1 MKFVFKDLS
10 PISTGEIELN
20 KLTIL
25 CGKNNTGKTYITN
38 TIYSFFENW
47 DNLIEW
53 EIPEHIVDELF
64 KKGAISIDIKSL
76 VINELDTILS
86 KIKKNFLLS
95 LDDYLACSDRVTK
108 KTEIDFLYTLDE
120 SFVVFGQ
127 EASTRNFQRE
137 EFLLIKKLPDS
148 YMTEISL
155 IQPEKGDVFPSFMI
169 NRILTKMLVKMVLLD
184 IPSVFIASAERTG
197 ATIFKNELNFGKNQL
212 VKYLSEMENKNSSE
226 LNPFRI
232 LSEFKGNYALS
243 VLNNVEFIFNLPE
256 IQSKGQSEFIKNN
269 PELIEDFIAISGGEY
284 KISEKN
290 GVQFHPKGLKKK
302 TGLGMGESSST
313 VRALMVI
320 WYWLNYVANE
330 NSILIIDEPE
340 LNLHPHNQRRFARF
354 IASLIKKGI
363 RVFITTHSDYII
375 REFNTL
381 LLLNNDG
388 VFSKQVK
395 EEFGY
400 NDRELLSV
408 DDVNVYIA
416 EPTKKGSSNIKI
428 KETKIDL
435 KKGGICVDSFDDEIR
450 ELNKIQDL
458 LLYGN

>member
-1 MKFVFKDLS
+1 MKFIFKDLS

-53 EIPEHIVDELF
+53 EIPEHIIDELF
-64 KKGAISIDIKSL
+64 KKGAISVDIKDL
-76 VINELDTILS
+76 IIDKLDEILS
-86 KIKKNFLLS
+86 GIKQNFLLS
-95 LDDYLACSDRVTK
+95 LDEYLACSDRVTK
-108 KTEIDFLYTLDE
+108 KTNVDFLHSLSD
-120 SFVVFGQ
+120 SFFSSEKKAGM
-127 EASTRNFQRE
+127 RNFQRE

-256 IQSKGQSEFIKNN
+256 LQSKGQSDFIKNN
-269 PELIEDFIAISGGEY
+269 PELLEDFIAISGGEY
-284 KISEKN
+284 KISDKN
-290 GVQFHPKGLKKK
+290 GVQFHPKGLRKK

-363 RVFITTHSDYII
+363 KVFITTHSDYII

-381 LLLNNDG
+381 LLLNSESA
-388 VFSKQVK
+388 FTKIAQEK
-395 EEFGY
+395 FGY
-400 NDRELLSV
+400 SDKELLSV
-408 DDVNVYIA
+408 DDINIYIA
-416 EPTKKGSSNIKI
+416 EPKKGSSSIRI
-428 KETKIDL
+428 KEIKVDL
-435 KKGGICVDSFDDEIR
+435 KEGGIRVDSFDDEIK

>member
-1 MKFVFKDLS
+1 MKFIFKDLN
-10 PISTGEIELN
+10 PISNGEIELN

-47 DNLIEW
+47 DDLIDW
-53 EIPEHIVDELF
+53 EIPDQIIDELF
-64 KKGAISIDIKSL
+64 KKGVITIDIEST
-76 VINELDTILS
+76 VINSLDKILS
-86 KIKKNFLLS
+86 SIKEKFLLN
-95 LDDYLACSDRVTK
+95 LDSYLACSDRVTK
-108 KTEIDFLYTLDE
+108 KTEIDFLYALDE
-120 SFVVFGQ
+120 NFIATEIESGMK
-127 EASTRNFQRE
+127 NFQRE
-137 EFLLIKKLPDS
+137 KFLIVKKLPDS
-148 YMTEISL
+148 YTVEVSL
-155 IQPEKGDVFPSFMI
+155 IQPEKGEIFPTFMI
-169 NRILTKMLVKMVLLD
+169 NRILAKLLVKMVLSN

-212 VKYLSEMENKNSSE
+212 VKYLSEMDDKNSSE
-226 LNPFRI
+226 FNPFRV

-256 IQSKGQSEFIKNN
+256 LQAKGQSEFIKKN
-269 PELIEDFIAISGGEY
+269 PELLEDFISISGGEY

-290 GVQFHPKGLKKK
+290 GVQFHPRGFKKK

-313 VRALMVI
+313 VRALMII
-320 WYWLNYVANE
+320 WCWLNYVANE

-340 LNLHPHNQRRFARF
+340 LNLHPRNQRRFARF

-363 RVFITTHSDYII
+363 KVFITTHSDYII

-381 LLLNNDG
+381 LLLNNG
-388 VFSKQVK
+388 GSFSEQVK
-395 EEFGY
+395 EKFSY

-408 DDVNVYIA
+408 ADVNVYIA
-416 EPTKKGSSNIKI
+416 EPIKKGSSNIKV

-435 KKGGICVDSFDDEIR
+435 RKGGICVDSFDDEIK

-458 LLYGN
+458 LLFGD